1 MKLFSKGVHGAPL
14 GSKGAILKKGDE
26 NEVLVPKRG
35 YHNPVNAA

>member
-26 NEVLVPKRG
+26 NEVPVPKRG
-35 YHNPVNAA
+35 QHNPVNGV